1 MKNFENYILPDF
13 DSFCSSK
20 AGSIAGLIKDAGYR
34 VASPEV
40 QNKIDKAVLEI
51 INKHNLTNL
60 EDNKNLLFDKILKFA
75 LERIS
80 QDLGGSLSLYENL
93 EKVYFDLLVAEAR
106 EIIMA
111 DPDNFSDFK
120 EINNLVKKINKNKI
134 LDNFKAGELID
145 TLVEETSFQL
155 S

>member
-1 MKNFENYILPDF
+1 MKNFENYISPDF
-13 DSFCSSK
+13 DGFCSSK

-40 QNKIDKAVLEI
+40 QNKINKAVLEI

-93 EKVYFDLLVAEAR
+93 EKTYFDLLVAEAR

-145 TLVEETSFQL
+145 ALVEETSFQL